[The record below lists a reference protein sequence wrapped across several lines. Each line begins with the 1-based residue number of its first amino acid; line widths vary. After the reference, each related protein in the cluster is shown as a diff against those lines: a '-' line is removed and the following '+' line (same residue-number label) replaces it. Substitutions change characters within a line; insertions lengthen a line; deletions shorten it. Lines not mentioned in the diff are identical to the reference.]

1 MPVAADTAK
10 AAPAAVAEEAIPPSV
25 LQRFKAFSGERT
37 RDALIELFTQP
48 LDARVRQQPQIAI
61 SDGRTA
67 ILVAID
73 LPDSKGVAPNFTL
86 KGASTISLNRIRSNA
101 WQLKALPQRGV
112 AEVVLVVIKESSISE
127 YPLTVVPPL
136 PAGVD
141 QTDIGFR
148 MYLVAEGGMDLNAD
162 GRSDY
167 LDDYIYT
174 GNYLAQ
180 RSTTGNDLKSRQQR
194 ALRNTL
200 TVKPPPALEPELV
213 EPPMELPD
221 NSTEK

>member
-1 MPVAADTAK
+1 
-10 AAPAAVAEEAIPPSV
+10 
-25 LQRFKAFSGERT
+25 
-37 RDALIELFTQP
+37 
-48 LDARVRQQPQIAI
+48 
-61 SDGRTA
+61 
-67 ILVAID
+67 
-73 LPDSKGVAPNFTL
+73 
-86 KGASTISLNRIRSNA
+86 
-101 WQLKALPQRGV
+101 
-112 AEVVLVVIKESSISE
+112 
-127 YPLTVVPPL
+127 
-136 PAGVD
+136 
-141 QTDIGFR
+141 